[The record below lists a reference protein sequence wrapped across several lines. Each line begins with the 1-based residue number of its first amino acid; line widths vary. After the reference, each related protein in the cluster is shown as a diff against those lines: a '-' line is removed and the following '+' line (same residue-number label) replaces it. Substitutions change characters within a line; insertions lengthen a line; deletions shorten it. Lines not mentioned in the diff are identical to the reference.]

1 MNERTKRLALSAVLG
16 AALGGIVGII
26 WAGGLSTAM
35 WPFGIAGA
43 VIGVVIAAT
52 VRNPTR

>member
-16 AALGGIVGII
+16 AALGAIVGII
-26 WAGGLSTAM
+26 WAGGLSSAM

-43 VIGVVIAAT
+43 VIGLVIAAT
-52 VRNPTR
+52 VRR

>member
-1 MNERTKRLALSAVLG
+1 MNERTKRLAWSAALG

-26 WAGGLSTAM
+26 WAGGLSSAM

-43 VIGVVIAAT
+43 IVALVIAAT